1 MIETLKNMI
10 AALEQLEVKGKQN
23 HIIIIACLK
32 KKKKMLKEAEECQP

>member
-23 HIIIIACLK
+23 HIIIIACLNDLE
-32 KKKKMLKEAEECQP
+32 KMLKEVEECQP